1 MILLLTRGTRA
12 EVRMELDWS
21 TAVAAAPPTSHTHG
35 VSSGRQGRSR
45 ESSCLL
51 RQFEEERLHSG
62 GGARPG
68 HAHSDQF
75 SSLTRRKSRKSSV
88 GGSDVTRDMD
98 TCTSNVS
105 AWSAASFDWHA
116 GPPRVH
122 TDRQ

>member
-1 MILLLTRGTRA
+1 MSGGISRSITTPIRP
-12 EVRMELDWS
+12 VK
-21 TAVAAAPPTSHTHG
+21 TAVLLESNPSVILDKKTLRNYTP
-35 VSSGRQGRSR
+35 R

-116 GPPRVH
+116 GPSRVH

>member
-1 MILLLTRGTRA
+1 MSGGISRSITTPIRP
-12 EVRMELDWS
+12 VK
-21 TAVAAAPPTSHTHG
+21 TAVLLESNPSVILDKKTLRNYTP
-35 VSSGRQGRSR
+35 R